1 MARINMKAAARKA
14 KNIRKRHPSMK
25 WNTAMSQAMKSM
37 SGKKKK
43 SRRLGAVKKRKS
55 PARKKA
61 VTKIK
66 KLHAAEGRAIHSL
79 GSVSTHMAHARAQ
92 LKEQIG
98 WAEAQKFAAS
108 KKVTKRKIGKRIAAL
123 KSTYRKLC

>member
-1 MARINMKAAARKA
+1 MKAAARKA

-37 SGKKKK
+37 SGKRKK
-43 SRRLGAVKKRKS
+43 SRRVGAVKRKR
-55 PARKKA
+55 PAARKKT
-61 VTKIK
+61 VKKIK

-79 GSVSTHMAHARAQ
+79 GSVSSHIAHAKAQ

-98 WAEAQKFAAS
+98 WAEAQKFAAP
-108 KKVTKRKIGKRIAAL
+108 KKVTKRKIGKRIAAM
-123 KSTYRKLC
+123 KSKYRKLC